1 MNVLIIGS
9 GGREHALAIKIAE
22 SNRVNEIFIS
32 PGNAGT
38 LQVGTNIILNIKDH
52 SEVIE
57 FSKNN
62 LIDLVVIGPE
72 VPLVDGLS
80 ESLRENNILVF
91 GPNMLA
97 AEIEGNKKFSKELMY
112 EYNIPTAK
120 FNSFNKSQYSDAIDY
135 LKSGNF
141 PIVIKA
147 SGLAAGKG
155 VIIALDFI
163 EATSAV
169 KSMMQDSI
177 FGDSG
182 ETIVIE
188 EFLEGEELSVFAI
201 TDGDEYILLPASQ
214 DHKRIGEGD
223 TEKNT
228 GGMGAYAPLNFVTD
242 ELILEIEN
250 KVVKPTLKGLKD
262 KNRKFN
268 GCLYCG
274 LINTKKGIKVIE
286 FNCRFGDPETQVVL
300 PLLDGDFFELLYST
314 AKGKIN
320 RDSVEYNGSSSVCVV
335 TVSGGYPDSYEKGFE
350 ITGLE
355 NINND
360 STNIVHAGTTIKDGK
375 VITNGG
381 RVLSITTTL
390 KNSTVNDCLTE
401 CYANLAKVSYKDI
414 YFRKDIG
421 NKL

>member
-1 MNVLIIGS
+1 MNVIIVGS
-9 GGREHALAIKIAE
+9 GGREHALALKVVK
-22 SNRVNEIFIS
+22 SNRVKEIFIS

-38 LQVGTNIILNIKDH
+38 LQVGENVNLNIKDH

-57 FSKNN
+57 FCKNN

-97 AEIEGNKKFSKELMY
+97 AEIEGNKKFSKELMA
-112 EYNIPTAK
+112 EYNIPTANFK
-120 FNSFNKSQYSDAIDY
+120 SFNKSEFKEAIEY
-135 LKSGNF
+135 LESGSF

-155 VIIALDFI
+155 VIIAQDIL
-163 EATSAV
+163 EAKATV
-169 KSMMQDSI
+169 KSMMQESI

-188 EFLEGEELSVFAI
+188 EFLEGVELSVFAI
-201 TDGDEYILLPASQ
+201 TDGDEYLLLPASQ
-214 DHKRIGEGD
+214 DHKKIGEGD
-223 TEKNT
+223 TGKNT
-228 GGMGAYAPLNFVTD
+228 GGMGAYAPLSFVTD
-242 ELILEIEN
+242 KIILEIEN
-250 KVVKPTLKGLKD
+250 KVVIPTLQGLKD

-274 LINTKKGIKVIE
+274 LINTKEGIKVIE

-320 RDSVEYNGSSSVCVV
+320 KESVKYNGGSSVCVV
-335 TVSGGYPDSYEKGFE
+335 TVSGGYPDNYKKGYA

-355 NINND
+355 NIDNEF
-360 STNIVHAGTTIKDGK
+360 TKIIHAGTTIENGK
-375 VITNGG
+375 ITTSGG
-381 RVLSITTTL
+381 RVLNVTTTL
-390 KNSTVNDCLTE
+390 KNGS
-401 CYANLAKVSYKDI
+401 
-414 YFRKDIG
+414 
-421 NKL
+421 

>member
-9 GGREHALAIKIAE
+9 GGREHALIIKIAE
-22 SNRVNEIFIS
+22 SKKVNQIFIS

-38 LQVGTNIILNIKDH
+38 LQIGENVNLNITSH

-57 FSKNN
+57 FCKNN

-97 AEIEGNKKFSKELMY
+97 AEIEGNKKFSKELMD
-112 EYNIPTAK
+112 ENNIPTA
-120 FNSFNKSQYSDAIDY
+120 SFKSFSKSQFNEAIEF
-135 LKSGNF
+135 LESGSF

-155 VIIALDFI
+155 VIITENILD
-163 EATSAV
+163 AKGAV
-169 KSMMQDSI
+169 SSMMLDSI
-177 FGDSG
+177 FGESG
-182 ETIVIE
+182 NTIVIE

-201 TDGDEYILLPASQ
+201 TDGDDYILLPASQ

-223 TEKNT
+223 TGKNT

-242 ELILEIEN
+242 ELINEIEKN
-250 KVVKPTLKGLKD
+250 VVVPTLKGLKD

-268 GCLYCG
+268 GCLFCG
-274 LINTKKGIKVIE
+274 LINTKEGIKVIE
-286 FNCRFGDPETQVVL
+286 FNCRFGDPETQTVL

-320 RDSVEYNGSSSVCVV
+320 KDAVKYNGGSSICVV
-335 TVSGGYPDSYEKGFE
+335 TVSGGYPDKYEKGFE

-355 NINND
+355 NID
-360 STNIVHAGTTIKDGK
+360 DESTKVIHAGTILKNGK

-381 RVLSITTTL
+381 RVLNAVTTL
-390 KNSTVNDCLTE
+390 SKNSLSDCKSI
-401 CYANLAKVSYKDI
+401 CYNQISKVKYKDI
-414 YFRKDIG
+414 YFRNDIG
-421 NKL
+421 FKA

>member
-1 MNVLIIGS
+1 VNVLIIGS
-9 GGREHALAIKIAE
+9 GGREHAIALKIAE
-22 SNRVNEIFIS
+22 SKRVNNIFIA

-38 LQVGTNIILNIKDH
+38 LQVGENIKLDIRNH

-57 FSKNN
+57 FSENN
-62 LIDLVVIGPE
+62 SIDLVIIGPE
-72 VPLVDGLS
+72 IPLVDGLS

-97 AEIEGNKKFSKELMY
+97 SEIEGNKKFSKELMH

-120 FNSFNKSQYSDAIDY
+120 FRAFYKSQFDEAIKY
-135 LKSGNF
+135 LEEGSF

-155 VIIALDFI
+155 VVIAENLLD
-163 EATSAV
+163 AKKTV
-169 KSMMQDSI
+169 RSMMQEAM
-177 FGDSG
+177 FGISG

-201 TDGDEYILLPASQ
+201 TDGKNFVLLPASQ

-223 TEKNT
+223 TGKNT

-242 ELILEIEN
+242 ELISEIEN
-250 KVVKPTLKGLKD
+250 NVVVPTLKGLND

-274 LINTKKGIKVIE
+274 LIHTKDGIKVIE

-314 AKGKIN
+314 AKGEIDKN
-320 RDSVEYNGSSSVCVV
+320 AVQYNGGSSICVV
-335 TVSGGYPDSYEKGFE
+335 TVSGGYPDKYKKGYE

-355 NINND
+355 NIND
-360 STNIVHAGTTIKDGK
+360 VSTKVIHAGTTLRDGK
-375 VITNGG
+375 IVTNGG
-381 RVLSITTTL
+381 RVLNITTTL
-390 KNSTVNDCLTE
+390 KNSSITE
-401 CYANLAKVSYKDI
+401 CKIKCYDTIDNVKYNHI

-421 NKL
+421 YKA